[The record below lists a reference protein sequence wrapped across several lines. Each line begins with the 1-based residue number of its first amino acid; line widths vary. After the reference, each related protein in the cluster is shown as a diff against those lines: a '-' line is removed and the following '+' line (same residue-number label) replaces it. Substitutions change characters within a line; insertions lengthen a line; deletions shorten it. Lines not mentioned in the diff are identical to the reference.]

1 MLLLIA
7 GLVFHIFQADFRQ
20 ISGRFQADFRQVSGK
35 FQAGFRQ
42 VSGKVQAC
50 FTQIQAGSIIL
61 QVYFIFHI
69 IVIDFFLFPTDTLRS
84 TVTEKK
90 KKDTYQIKVNYPV

>member
-1 MLLLIA
+1 M
-7 GLVFHIFQADFRQ
+7 VFHIVFQADFRQ

-42 VSGKVQAC
+42 VSGRVQAC

-61 QVYFIFHI
+61 QVYFIFPI
-69 IVIDFFLFPTDTLRS
+69 IGIDFFLFPADTLKS
-84 TVTEKK
+84 TITEKK
-90 KKDTYQIKVNYPV
+90 KKTLTKLR